1 MFQRKLMV
9 VLSLAA
15 VIALTAGESQASLSR
30 VEGMSLT
37 VPQLSQF
44 TDDYVNIY
52 HYPASVVRQNNLVL
66 AELGSNSGGTSS
78 DGTVNATGNVLT
90 DEQSFTVIRNFPRF
104 GAIAFQMKQSA
115 LNSLNT
121 SNNPNISSNT
131 SSNLNNEQLDAIWG
145 KGFDKF
151 DFAVRLDITNSSFEE
166 TSNPGGVATFNRVR
180 GNGFAPFD
188 PYPFGGAF
196 FPDAI
201 VGTGVEINT
210 FGVTPGITIHM
221 KDDNRIEAAATY
233 RKYSLDRTE
242 STGGVQGEHWE
253 DDGSASYAVLARA
266 FVNRG
271 DRHVVVPS
279 AWYVNDDLSWRVEN
293 VPAAGDVRSADEK
306 YKQYGVGISD
316 NMRVNDNNLLLW
328 GVTVGQ
334 SKHNFERSDAFVA
347 AGEQSKFEDKT
358 STFPLVFAALE
369 TDATRWLKVRIG
381 ANRAM
386 VSDRTEDTVF
396 GTPSTV
402 TVDKTRTSQFNFS
415 LGTGIRWNNL
425 DIDMTL
431 NEKFPLSGGYIL
443 SGDRSTP
450 FTRASATYHF

>member
-1 MFQRKLMV
+1 MFQRKLMA
-9 VLSLAA
+9 VLGLAA
-15 VIALTAGESQASLSR
+15 VVALTAGESQASLSR
-30 VEGMSLT
+30 VEGMALA

-52 HYPASVVRQNNLVL
+52 YYPASVVRQNNLVL
-66 AELGSNSGGTSS
+66 AELGNNAGGGS
-78 DGTVNATGNVLT
+78 DVFGPVTF
-90 DEQSFTVIRNFPRF
+90 DEQSFTVIRNFPRI

-115 LNSLNT
+115 LNSFTT
-121 SNNPNISSNT
+121 SN
-131 SSNLNNEQLDAIWG
+131 NLNNEQLDAIWG
-145 KGFDKF
+145 KAFSKL
-151 DFAVRLDITNSSFEE
+151 DFGVRLDITNSSFEE
-166 TSNPGGVATFNRVR
+166 TSNPGGVATFNRVK
-180 GNGFAPFD
+180 GNGFSPFD
-188 PYPFGGAF
+188 PYPFGGVF
-196 FPDAI
+196 IPDAI
-201 VGTGVEINT
+201 VGFGVELNT
-210 FGVTPGITIHM
+210 FGITPALTLHLSN
-221 KDDNRIEAAATY
+221 DNRIEGAVTY
-233 RKYSLDRTE
+233 RKYSLDRTAT
-242 STGGVQGEHWE
+242 TGGVQGEHWE

-266 FVNRG
+266 FVNEG
-271 DRHVVVPS
+271 DRHVWVPA

-306 YKQYGVGISD
+306 YRQYGVGISD

-328 GVTVGQ
+328 GVTVAQ
-334 SKHNFERSDAFVA
+334 TKHEFERSDAFVA
-347 AGEQSKFEDKT
+347 AGEQSAFEEKT
-358 STFPLVFAALE
+358 STLPLVFAAIE

-386 VSDRTEDTVF
+386 VSNRTEDTVF
-396 GTPSTV
+396 GAPSTV
-402 TVDKTRTSQFNFS
+402 TVDKTRGSDFNFS

>member
-1 MFQRKLMV
+1 MFQRKLMA
-9 VLSLAA
+9 VLGLAA
-15 VIALTAGESQASLSR
+15 FIALSAGESQASFSR
-30 VEGMSLT
+30 VEGMSLS

-52 HYPASVVRQNNLVL
+52 YYPASVVRQNNLVL
-66 AELGSNSGGTSS
+66 AELGTNPGGGS
-78 DGTVNATGNVLT
+78 DVFGPVTF
-90 DEQSFTVIRNFPRF
+90 DEQSFTVIRNFPRI

-115 LNSLNT
+115 LNSFTT
-121 SNNPNISSNT
+121 SG
-131 SSNLNNEQLDAIWG
+131 NLNNEQLDAIWG
-145 KGFDKF
+145 KGFSKF
-151 DFAVRLDITNSSFEE
+151 DFAVRVDITNSSFEE
-166 TSNPGGVATFNRVR
+166 TTNPGGVVTFNRVR
-180 GNGFAPFD
+180 GNGFLPFD
-188 PYPFGGAF
+188 PYPFGAAF

-210 FGVTPGITIHM
+210 IGITPGITVHM
-221 KDDNRIEAAATY
+221 SDDNRFEAAVTY
-233 RKYSLDRTE
+233 RKYSLDRST
-242 STGGVQGEHWE
+242 STGGVAGESWQ

-266 FVNRG
+266 FINRG
-271 DRHVVVPS
+271 DRHVVVPA

-293 VPAAGDVRSADEK
+293 VPAAGDVRSADET
-306 YKQYGVGISD
+306 YRQYGVGISD

-334 SKHNFERSDAFVA
+334 TKHSFERSDAFA
-347 AGEQSKFEDKT
+347 LAGDQSAFEEKI
-358 STFPLVFAALE
+358 STMPLVFAALE

-381 ANRAM
+381 ANRALL
-386 VSDRTEDTVF
+386 SDRTEDTIF
-396 GTPSTV
+396 GAPPTV
-402 TVDKTRTSQFNFS
+402 TIDKTRSSAFNFS